1 MSTKVDDYHGRQK
14 LWFVKSKLWNAPRTI
29 IRQEYVHLTTDLT
42 HAQSRNTHY
51 TLLFKI
57 DCTTALGNHQKS
69 MLRTL
74 NAKLERVWATPGL
87 DSYRLPALSNT
98 VTLDVGWPLSTAAT
112 LKPGAAST
120 TVAKPRLDAVT
131 RRVALS
137 IAFGLFVCLV
147 FFARSLFET
156 FRRRCP
162 LGFSRV

>member
-1 MSTKVDDYHGRQK
+1 MVCEKQTLERSAHNDP
-14 LWFVKSKLWNAPRTI
+14 PRACPPHN
-29 IRQEYVHLTTDLT
+29 RLDPRAEPQ
-42 HAQSRNTHY
+42 Y
-51 TLLFKI
+51 TLHLSFKI
-57 DCTTALGNHQKS
+57 DCTTALGSHRKV

-74 NAKLERVWATPGL
+74 KAKLERVWATPGL

-112 LKPGAAST
+112 LKPGEAST

-137 IAFGLFVCLV
+137 IAFGLFV

-156 FRRRCP
+156 FRR
-162 LGFSRV
+162 LSSRLFTGLTFKIT

>member
-1 MSTKVDDYHGRQK
+1 MVCEKQTLERSAH
-14 LWFVKSKLWNAPRTI
+14 NHPPRVCPPHD
-29 IRQEYVHLTTDLT
+29 RLDPRAEPQ
-42 HAQSRNTHY
+42 Y
-51 TLLFKI
+51 TLHLLFRI
-57 DCTTALGNHQKS
+57 GCTTALWNHQKS

-112 LKPGAAST
+112 LKPGEAST

-137 IAFGLFVCLV
+137 IAFGLFVV
-147 FFARSLFET
+147 WSF
-156 FRRRCP
+156 
-162 LGFSRV
+162 VV